1 MFKNLFVYLILTS
14 MVFHCAGRLGILDSL
29 YQQRHRIAYNLGL
42 IAEIPI
48 AICSGDYDFDGK
60 LNFKSDDKNEASTPI
75 NYQLKEITLF
85 FIARDSQVA
94 KEPEIITRFFNSQYT
109 VNLYKSPERS
119 IFQPPKI

>member
-1 MFKNLFVYLILTS
+1 MFNRLLVYLILSS
-14 MVFHCAGRLGILDSL
+14 MIFHCAGRLGVLDSL

-60 LNFKSDDKNEASTPI
+60 LNFKSDDNDQASTPI
-75 NYQLKEITLF
+75 NYQPREITLF
-85 FIARDSQVA
+85 FISEDSQLARVSA
-94 KEPEIITRFFNSQYT
+94 SNSQSFNSHYT
-109 VNLYKSPERS
+109 VNLYKSPDRT